1 MAKFSRG
8 KNLKNWRSQ
17 KPSAKTGK
25 LRIVGGQFR
34 GRQIT
39 YSGDPVTRPM
49 KDDIREAVF
58 NLIGGWVPGRAVFDL
73 FSGTGAMGLE
83 AISRGASQAFLIE
96 RHFPTIRI
104 IRENVQ
110 SLGQDLPV
118 NIVAEDTF
126 FWVRHFLEDT
136 DQLPAEPWLV
146 FCCPP
151 YEMFL
156 SDAGQLMD
164 MLVSLMQS
172 APPNSL
178 FVVESDER
186 FNTELLPRSDQWFS
200 RQYAPA
206 LISIYRESKGQN
218 ADPLS
223 TEGSLPGTPQADL

>member
-25 LRIVGGQFR
+25 LRIVGGRFR

-58 NLIGGWVPGRAVFDL
+58 NLVGGWVPGRAVFDL

-83 AISRGASQAFLIE
+83 AISRGASRAFLVE

-110 SLGQDLPV
+110 SLEQDLPV
-118 NIVAEDTF
+118 EIVAEDTF
-126 FWVRHFLEDT
+126 FWVRHFLEKP
-136 DQLPAEPWLV
+136 DQWPREPWLV

-151 YEMFL
+151 YDMFL
-156 SDAGQLMD
+156 AEPARLMG
-164 MLVSLMQS
+164 MLVSLFQV
-172 APPNSL
+172 APPGSL

-186 FNTELLPRSDQWFS
+186 FDTGQLPRADLWFS
-200 RQYAPA
+200 RQYSPA
-206 LISIYRESKGQN
+206 LISIFREPKGQN
-218 ADPLS
+218 AEPLS
-223 TEGSLPGTPQADL
+223 SDRLLPG